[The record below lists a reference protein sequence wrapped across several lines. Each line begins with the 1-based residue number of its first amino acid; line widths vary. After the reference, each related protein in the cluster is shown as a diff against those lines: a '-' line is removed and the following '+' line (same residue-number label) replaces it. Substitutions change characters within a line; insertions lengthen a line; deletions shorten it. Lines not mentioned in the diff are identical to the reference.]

1 MKIAFL
7 IPIKIGKLDFNSKI
21 YNLLNN
27 FFVNKDDKYNYNF
40 YLGFNHN
47 DKCLEH
53 KGIFDKFNSENFSV
67 NIKEFSNNIKPGH
80 LTKMWNELFY
90 LSYKGNDY
98 FYQLGDDI
106 LFDNYNFIDE
116 YIKVLNNMNNIG
128 VTGYLTKNGN
138 NKILTQSFVSKKH
151 FEIFGYYFPETII
164 NWCCD
169 NWINDV
175 YKKFNLS
182 KPLEKKIINS
192 SDSERYIITIDEANY
207 KIDLERGIKV
217 LDLYIGNKNPN
228 NIKNSSR
235 NIFIN
240 NS

>member
-1 MKIAFL
+1 MNVAFL
-7 IPIKIGKLDFNSKI
+7 IPIKIDKLDFNSKI

-27 FFVNKDDKYNYNF
+27 FFINKNNKYNYNF
-40 YLGFNHN
+40 YLGFDYN

-53 KGIFDKFNSENFSV
+53 KSIFNRFNSENFSV
-67 NIKEFSNNIKPGH
+67 NIKEFNNNIEPGH

-90 LSYKGNDY
+90 ISYKDNDY

-106 LFDNYNFIDE
+106 LLDNYNFLDE

-169 NWINDV
+169 NWISDV
-175 YKKFNLS
+175 YKKFDLY

-192 SDSERYIITIDEANY
+192 SDSERYIITYNEKSY

-217 LDLYIGNKNPN
+217 LSLYIRNKNLN
-228 NIKNSSR
+228 KIKKW
-235 NIFIN
+235 FKKYFYK
-240 NS
+240 